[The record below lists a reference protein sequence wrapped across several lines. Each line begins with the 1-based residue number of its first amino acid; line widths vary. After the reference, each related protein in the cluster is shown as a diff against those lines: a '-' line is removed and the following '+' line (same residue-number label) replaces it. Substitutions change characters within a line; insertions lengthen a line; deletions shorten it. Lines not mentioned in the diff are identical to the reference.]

1 MAELKDLNA
10 LRRFATEKMQKI
22 GLFETPR
29 LFCDLYCLEPGQAQ
43 KAHSHGEADKVYLV
57 VEGRAQIQVGSE
69 RFDVGPQQ
77 AVLAPSGSDHGV
89 VNPGPGRAV
98 LYVLMAHD
106 RISGES
112 PAKSAHDHDHGHRH

>member
-1 MAELKDLNA
+1 MAELKDLNT
-10 LRRFATEKMQKI
+10 LRRFAMEKMQKV

-98 LYVLMAHD
+98 LYVLMAHT
-106 RISGES
+106 
-112 PAKSAHDHDHGHRH
+112 PAGGGSTAKPAHDHDHGH